1 MGREENLGTNEGGK
15 GKLVGG
21 EVKEWEE
28 REEEGG
34 VVGKERGERREK
46 RKKIKNKKIIK

>member
-1 MGREENLGTNEGGK
+1 MGQNDGGK

-34 VVGKERGERREK
+34 GGWERERGERREERGE
-46 RKKIKNKKIIK
+46 RKEKIKIK